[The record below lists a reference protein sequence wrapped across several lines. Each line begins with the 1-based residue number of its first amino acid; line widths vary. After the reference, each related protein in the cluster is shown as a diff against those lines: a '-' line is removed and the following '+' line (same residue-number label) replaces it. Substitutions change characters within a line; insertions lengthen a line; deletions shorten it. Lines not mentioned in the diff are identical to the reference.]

1 MAVPNCPRGRPRR
14 HPDSRGQA
22 LVEFSLVLLPF
33 LTLIVAIM
41 EFSFVLTV
49 KVGISTTT
57 QDAVQLAAELGNG
70 ASVDFQVLS
79 LIERDVSPPMNKAKI
94 VSVVIF
100 STDAY
105 GKVNNGQDKYTR
117 GGVYKNPSD
126 ITQTVPYTQDP
137 NLGYPPVNRCNVVA
151 TVICGGVGYLGVT
164 ITYQYN
170 WITPL
175 PGLVGLGSAP
185 LFVQTSVS
193 RLEPVQ

>member
-1 MAVPNCPRGRPRR
+1 MAVLNRTGRRSR
-14 HPDSRGQA
+14 HRNSRGQA
-22 LVEFSLVLLPF
+22 LVEFSLVILPF
-33 LTLIVAIM
+33 MTLIVAII
-41 EFSFVLTV
+41 EFSFLLTIR
-49 KVGISTTT
+49 VGVTTTT

-70 ASVDFQVLS
+70 ASTDFQVLS
-79 LIERDVSPPMNKAKI
+79 LIERDVSAPMNKAKI
-94 VSVVIF
+94 VSVVFF

-117 GGVYKNPSD
+117 GGVYRNPSD

-137 NLGYPPVNRCNVVA
+137 TLGYPPVNRCNVVA
-151 TVICGGVGYLGVT
+151 IVICGGVDYLGVT
-164 ITYQYN
+164 VTYQYN

>member
-1 MAVPNCPRGRPRR
+1 MAVLNRTGRRSR
-14 HPDSRGQA
+14 HRNSRGQA
-22 LVEFSLVLLPF
+22 LVEFSLVILPF
-33 LTLIVAIM
+33 MTLIVAII
-41 EFSFVLTV
+41 EFSFLLTV
-49 KVGISTTT
+49 HVGIATTT

-70 ASVDFQVLS
+70 ASTDFQVLS
-79 LIERDVSPPMNKAKI
+79 LIERDVSAPMNKAKI
-94 VSVVIF
+94 VSVVFF

-117 GGVYKNPSD
+117 GGVYQNPSD
-126 ITQTVPYTQDP
+126 ITQTVPYKQDP
-137 NLGYPPVNRCNVVA
+137 TLGYPPVNRCNVVA
-151 TVICGGVGYLGVT
+151 LVICGGVDYIGVT

-185 LFVQTSVS
+185 LLVQTSVS